1 MSFPGYGVTLFDPI
15 PDPVR
20 YDDLPEF
27 FTGDY
32 FIGQLLE
39 KWPESSVRYS
49 DDGLSI
55 TWWIPTLD
63 SGDPRNEFAGLL
75 SLVDK
80 GIAFGSTPYE
90 TIAQFVLWMRS
101 IVPPEFPVYFLEIAE
116 FAVLELRSDTSAGD
130 IYEFFAQ
137 VYKKYDEP

>member
-1 MSFPGYGVTLFDPI
+1 MSFPGYSVTLFDPR
-15 PDPVR
+15 PEPVR
-20 YDDLPEF
+20 YDDLPDF

-32 FIGQLLE
+32 FTEHLLE
-39 KWPESSVRYS
+39 KWPESSIRYS
-49 DDGLSI
+49 DDGRSL

-80 GIAFGSTPYE
+80 GIAFGSGSTPYE
-90 TIAQFVLWMRS
+90 TIAEFLLWMRS
-101 IVPPEFPVYFLEIAE
+101 IVPFEFPVYFLEISE
-116 FAVLELRSDTSAGD
+116 FAVLELRSDTSAED

-137 VYKKYDEP
+137 VYKKI

>member
-1 MSFPGYGVTLFDPI
+1 MSFPGYGVTLFDPR
-15 PDPVR
+15 PEPVS

-32 FIGQLLE
+32 FIEQLFA
-39 KWPESSVRYS
+39 KWPESRIRYS
-49 DDGLSI
+49 DDGRSI

-90 TIAQFVLWMRS
+90 TIALFVLWIRS
-101 IVPPEFPVYFLEIAE
+101 IVPPEFPVYFLVISE
-116 FAVLELRSDTSAGD
+116 FAVLELRDDTSAED
-130 IYEFFAQ
+130 IYEFLDQ
-137 VYKKYDEP
+137 V